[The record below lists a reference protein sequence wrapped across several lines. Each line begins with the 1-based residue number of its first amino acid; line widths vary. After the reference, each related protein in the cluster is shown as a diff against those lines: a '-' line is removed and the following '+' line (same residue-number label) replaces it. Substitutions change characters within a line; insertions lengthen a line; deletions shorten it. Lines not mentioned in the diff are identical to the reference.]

1 MKNYPEIT
9 GKMDKTLNHLLSE
22 FGAIRAGRANPTVL
36 DRITVDYYG
45 TATPLQQVGTVST
58 PDPRTITIQP
68 WDGSLLKAIEK
79 AILAS
84 DLGIT
89 PQNDGRLI
97 RLSFPQPTEERRRE
111 LIKQASKKAEE
122 AKVAVRSIRRDA
134 MEDFKAQK
142 KKSEIT
148 EDDLKG
154 IEKDIQDLTDAK
166 IKEIDNLLSK
176 KEKEITE
183 I

>member
-9 GKMDKTLNHLLSE
+9 EKMDKTLNHLLSE

-97 RLSFPQPTEERRRE
+97 RLSFPQPTEERRKE

-122 AKVAVRSIRRDA
+122 AKVAIRSIRRDA

-166 IKEIDNLLSK
+166 IKEIDGLLSK

>member
-9 GKMDKTLNHLLSE
+9 EKMDKALNHLLSE
-22 FGAIRAGRANPTVL
+22 FGTIRAGRANPTVL
-36 DRITVDYYG
+36 DRISVDYYG
-45 TATPLQQVGTVST
+45 TATPVQQVGTIST

-68 WDGSLLKAIEK
+68 WDTSLLKAIEK

-84 DLGIT
+84 ELGIT
-89 PQNDGRLI
+89 PQNDGRVI
-97 RLSFPQPTEERRRE
+97 RLSFPQLTEERRKE
-111 LIKQASKKAEE
+111 LTKQAAKKAEE

-134 MEDFKAQK
+134 IEAFKAQK

-154 IEKDIQDLTDAK
+154 IEKDIQDLTDGK
-166 IKEIDNLLSK
+166 IKEIENMLAK
-176 KEKEITE
+176 KNKEITE